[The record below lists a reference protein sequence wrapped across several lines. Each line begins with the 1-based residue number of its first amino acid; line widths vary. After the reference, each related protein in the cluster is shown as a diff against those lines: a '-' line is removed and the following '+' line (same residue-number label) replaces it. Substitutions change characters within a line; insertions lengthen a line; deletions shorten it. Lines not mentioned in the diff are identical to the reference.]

1 MEKFFLNAGLGKPMP
16 LNEKTIIKEVDNS
29 TDWSSAS
36 VFVLGGV
43 RKGADGTPRF
53 QIRRVSHVD
62 GDLGIALRSHIGKF
76 TGFRFKF
83 FRSTHNA
90 YDRECQI
97 YHDFKPRENKEH
109 PNRPKNTKF
118 TCPVAKCD
126 EAG

>member
-1 MEKFFLNAGLGKPMP
+1 MAQTGVLPVFLYLVVFVKVRTERQGFKSVVLAMWMGILA
-16 LNEKTIIKEVDNS
+16 LHYEVTLVNS
-29 TDWSSAS
+29 PVSASSSSAQP
-36 VFVLGGV
+36 
-43 RKGADGTPRF
+43 T
-53 QIRRVSHVD
+53 I
-62 GDLGIALRSHIGKF
+62 
-76 TGFRFKF
+76 
-83 FRSTHNA
+83 A